1 MNRPIIHSGAVCQ
14 YVEHFLDDGNRSDA
28 LCRIPNDP
36 RVLFVLATDII
47 YQALSPTLVAEVMH
61 ILCARGRDSDR
72 NICEKEGK
80 KEADARDAN
89 EKGAILPVIF

>member
-1 MNRPIIHSGAVCQ
+1 
-14 YVEHFLDDGNRSDA
+14 
-28 LCRIPNDP
+28 
-36 RVLFVLATDII
+36 
-47 YQALSPTLVAEVMH
+47 MH
-61 ILCARGRDSDR
+61 ILCVRGRDSDR